1 MFLWKWVIFL
11 PARETRK
18 HTILPAG
25 AVAIS

>member
-1 MFLWKWVIFL
+1 MFFGSEAIFL

-18 HTILPAG
+18 RTILPTE